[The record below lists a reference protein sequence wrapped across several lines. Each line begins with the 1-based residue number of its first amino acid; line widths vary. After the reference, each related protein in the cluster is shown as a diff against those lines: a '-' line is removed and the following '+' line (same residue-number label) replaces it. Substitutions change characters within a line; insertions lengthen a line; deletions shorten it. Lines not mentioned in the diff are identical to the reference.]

1 MTTYDVRPAVP
12 EDAVRLSEVRTQVW
26 HEAYA
31 GLMRAEYLAGLDP
44 AREVGHWVE
53 RLQTPEP
60 GRVVLVGTADD
71 RVVGM
76 ASGGPSRDDPPEPP
90 VEIYA
95 VNVLAAHHGT
105 GLGARLFETAL
116 DAVAGDGPVSL
127 WVAAEN
133 GRARSF
139 YRRYGFVPDGRTKRL
154 EDAEIDVVRLV
165 RPAR

>member
-1 MTTYDVRPAVP
+1 VTTYDVRPATP
-12 EDAVRLSEVRTQVW
+12 EDAVRMCEVRVAVW
-26 HEAYA
+26 REAYA
-31 GLMRAEYLAGLDP
+31 GLMPPQYLAGLDP
-44 AREVGHWVE
+44 ARDVARFAE
-53 RLQTPEP
+53 RLATPEP
-60 GRVVLVGTADD
+60 GRVLLVGTADD

-76 ASGGPSRDDPPEPP
+76 ASAGPSRDDPPEPP
-90 VEIYA
+90 VEVYA

-127 WVAAEN
+127 WVAEGN

-139 YRRYGFVPDGRTKRL
+139 YRRYGFVPDGRTKHL
-154 EDAEIDVVRLV
+154 DDAEIDVVRLV